1 MERFGITKRD
11 LQVVPHGLRHQC
23 AARDFAGITGAL
35 PAVAG
40 GPMVDAALDAR
51 ARDTVSEQLGHGRR
65 QITTVYLGRRPTEK
79 SPQGSHDPSGG
90 SPT

>member
-1 MERFGITKRD
+1 
-11 LQVVPHGLRHQC
+11 
-23 AARDFAGITGAL
+23 
-35 PAVAG
+35 
-40 GPMVDAALDAR
+40 MVNAALDAR

-65 QITTVYLGRRPTEK
+65 QITNVYLGRRLTEK